1 MKKTFIYGLYSTS
14 SDEIR
19 YIGKSDNPDKRLMSH
34 IYNTKLHIR
43 QNKKLTHKEHW
54 LIKNDFNVKCVI
66 LEECNYG
73 VWPERE
79 QFYIEKYDNLTNTA
93 KGGVGGGTII
103 YTKTYDEIKNWV
115 QSNLNVK
122 SKSQWYDY
130 TKKNNLPEFI
140 PANPKTSY
148 KNRGWVSWGDFLGTG
163 RVCDNYLE
171 RLSYSEAKRILKP
184 LKLKSA
190 TEYWEMYDKGKIPD
204 NIPKK
209 AHRYY
214 KNRGWV
220 SWGDF
225 LSNGFVANQLREFY
239 SYDEFKAKVS
249 ELGFKT
255 YTSYKQYIK
264 NNKSDMKLPTNPNN
278 VYKDKGWVGWS
289 NMFN

>member
-1 MKKTFIYGLYSTS
+1 
-14 SDEIR
+14 
-19 YIGKSDNPDKRLMSH
+19 
-34 IYNTKLHIR
+34 
-43 QNKKLTHKEHW
+43 
-54 LIKNDFNVKCVI
+54 
-66 LEECNYG
+66 
-73 VWPERE
+73 
-79 QFYIEKYDNLTNTA
+79 
-93 KGGVGGGTII
+93 
-103 YTKTYDEIKNWV
+103 
-115 QSNLNVK
+115 
-122 SKSQWYDY
+122 
-130 TKKNNLPEFI
+130 
-140 PANPKTSY
+140 
-148 KNRGWVSWGDFLGTG
+148 
-163 RVCDNYLE
+163 
-171 RLSYSEAKRILKP
+171 
-184 LKLKSA
+184 
-190 TEYWEMYDKGKIPD
+190 MYDKGKIPD